1 MRINPFFM
9 PIIIIVALFATVFT
23 AQAMGQWSTSGKD
36 AIDMTKL
43 TPADIKG
50 WMTIQDVI
58 DGLKVSP
65 EWVYEAGKIPADVPA
80 TTAMKDLEKLV
91 PGFETSL
98 IRDELTK
105 KLSGTSV
112 PASQVP
118 AQVIATPTPIATPK
132 PTGIVGATATAKAT
146 TGEVLITPTPMPAG
160 QAMPA
165 DQIKG
170 KHTLK
175 EVSELCAV
183 PLDKILTGLKL
194 DPKTDPNTAIKD
206 LISAGKITEA
216 TDVQK
221 VVAELQKK

>member
-1 MRINPFFM
+1 MRVNPFFM
-9 PIIIIVALFATVFT
+9 PIILIVALFATVFT
-23 AQAMGQWSTSGKD
+23 AQAMGQWSTSGKS

-50 WMTIQDVI
+50 WMTIQEVI
-58 DGLKVSP
+58 DGLKVPP

-80 TTAMKDLEKLV
+80 TTAMKDLEKVV

-98 IRDELTK
+98 IREELTK
-105 KLSGTSV
+105 KLSSTSA
-112 PASQVP
+112 PA
-118 AQVIATPTPIATPK
+118 ITTPTPVATPK
-132 PTGIVGATATAKAT
+132 PTGVVGATATARAT
-146 TGEVLITPTPMPAG
+146 TGEVHVTPTPLPVG

-175 EVSELCAV
+175 EVSDLCRV
-183 PLDKILTGLKL
+183 PLDKILAGLKL
-194 DPKTDPNTAIKD
+194 DPKTDPNTTIKD

-221 VVAELQKK
+221 VVAELQKQ

>member
-1 MRINPFFM
+1 MRVNPFFM

-23 AQAMGQWSTSGKD
+23 AQAMGQWSTSGKS

-50 WMTIQDVI
+50 WMTIQEVI
-58 DGLKVSP
+58 DGLKVPP

-80 TTAMKDLEKLV
+80 TTAMKDLEKVV

-98 IRDELTK
+98 IREELTK
-105 KLSGTSV
+105 KLSSTSA
-112 PASQVP
+112 P
-118 AQVIATPTPIATPK
+118 VITTPTPVATPK
-132 PTGIVGATATAKAT
+132 PTGVVGATATARAT
-146 TGEVLITPTPMPAG
+146 TGEVHVTPTPLPVG

-175 EVSELCAV
+175 EVSDLCRV
-183 PLDKILTGLKL
+183 PLDKILAGLKL
-194 DPKTDPNTAIKD
+194 DPKTDPNTTIKD

-221 VVAELQKK
+221 VVAELQKQ

>member
-1 MRINPFFM
+1 MRVNPFFM
-9 PIIIIVALFATVFT
+9 PMIIIVALFATVFT
-23 AQAMGQWSTSGKD
+23 AQAMGQWSTSGKT

-58 DGLKVSP
+58 DGLKVPP
-65 EWVYEAGKIPADVPA
+65 EWVYQAGKIPADVPA

-105 KLSGTSV
+105 KLSNASA
-112 PASQVP
+112 PASEAP
-118 AQVIATPTPIATPK
+118 APAVATPTPVATPK
-132 PTGIVGATATAKAT
+132 PTGVVGATATARAT
-146 TGEVLITPTPMPAG
+146 TGEVHATPTPLPAG

-175 EVSELCAV
+175 EVSDLCMV
-183 PLDKILTGLKL
+183 PVDKILAGLKL
-194 DPKTDPNTAIKD
+194 DPKTDPHTTIKD

>member
-1 MRINPFFM
+1 MRVNPFFM
-9 PIIIIVALFATVFT
+9 PMIIIVALFATVFT
-23 AQAMGQWSTSGKD
+23 AQAMGQWSTSGKTSVD
-36 AIDMTKL
+36 LMKL

-50 WMTIQDVI
+50 WMTIQQVI
-58 DGLKVSP
+58 DGLDVPP
-65 EWVYEAGKIPADVPA
+65 EWVYEAGKIPADVPP
-80 TTAMKDLEKLV
+80 TTAMKDVEKLV
-91 PGFETSL
+91 PGFETSVM
-98 IRDELTK
+98 RDALTAR
-105 KLSGTSV
+105 LSGTTAPSV
-112 PASQVP
+112 EPIV
-118 AQVIATPTPIATPK
+118 TPTPVATPK
-132 PTGIVGATATAKAT
+132 PTSVVGATATAKAV
-146 TGEVLITPTPMPAG
+146 TGETHATPTPIPAG

-183 PLDKILTGLKL
+183 PLDKILAGLKL

-206 LISAGKITEA
+206 LISAGKISEA